1 VISILPNQLK
11 SLIVAQDPN
20 KRSTFSP
27 TPGIKPEI
35 IDFINQDPFSNPKV
49 SNTAKNLFENLV
61 VVQYLNG
68 YEQNE
73 NGQMSIKDDNWK
85 ILTKNIF
92 DDARLSGKK
101 LFCRLIP
108 YSSPRFNIKYDETIP
123 VIDSYFYISEE
134 EENTIYEPIEQQQI
148 ITNTISNTLDNPQYQ
163 MSLTEPVVAVGNSTQ
178 DANNQIRTRVP
189 QTIQRPVRT
198 NLGGT
203 SNIGG
208 GNY

>member
-1 VISILPNQLK
+1 
-11 SLIVAQDPN
+11 
-20 KRSTFSP
+20 
-27 TPGIKPEI
+27 
-35 IDFINQDPFSNPKV
+35 
-49 SNTAKNLFENLV
+49 NLFENLV

-163 MSLTEPVVAVGNSTQ
+163 MSLTEPVVAVGNTTQ
-178 DANNQIRTRVP
+178 DVNNQIRTRVP

>member
-1 VISILPNQLK
+1 L
-11 SLIVAQDPN
+11 
-20 KRSTFSP
+20 
-27 TPGIKPEI
+27 E
-35 IDFINQDPFSNPKV
+35 
-49 SNTAKNLFENLV
+49 NT
-61 VVQYLNG
+61 Y
-68 YEQNE
+68 
-73 NGQMSIKDDNWK
+73 
-85 ILTKNIF
+85 
-92 DDARLSGKK
+92 KK
-101 LFCRLIP
+101 HFWWLIP